1 MMTGNVRLLAQFPKI
16 EFEKIELD
24 LRKIGLP
31 KASLYSSAE
40 NDMILDVKIKNV
52 ASIEDGKSIAEKTAQ
67 HIANLFSYRFNIYC
81 DFRVQDY
88 SFSDAE
94 PNRKFKAGD
103 IIYLSAYGDAIMQL
117 GKNGRDNL
125 QEHLEAEIDANQIP
139 YFEMFRSTMAMN
151 ETISKFMLLY
161 FIALSIC
168 NDRQEK
174 VDKKILRHQPSTPT
188 NEPYGKRKT
197 PETIYTRLRNE
208 IGHRRP
214 GTSIEGTRKEMQAN
228 LNGLMNA
235 VKYLI
240 EETK

>member
-1 MMTGNVRLLAQFPKI
+1 MMTGNVRLRAKFPKI
-16 EFEKIELD
+16 EFEEIELD
-24 LRKIGLP
+24 LRKCGLA

-40 NDMILDVKIKNV
+40 NGMVLSVKIENV
-52 ASIEDGKSIAEKTAQ
+52 ASIEDGLFIAEKTAQ

-81 DFRVQDY
+81 GFQVQDY
-88 SFSDAE
+88 SFADAE
-94 PNRKFKAGD
+94 ANKRLKAGD
-103 IIYLSAYGDAIMQL
+103 TIHLSGYGDVIMQL
-117 GKNGRDNL
+117 GKCGRDDL
-125 QEHLEAEIDANQIP
+125 QKHLEAEINASQIS
-139 YFEMFRSTMAMN
+139 YFEMFKSTMAMN

-168 NDRQEK
+168 NDKQEK

-188 NEPYGKRKT
+188 NEPYGRRKT